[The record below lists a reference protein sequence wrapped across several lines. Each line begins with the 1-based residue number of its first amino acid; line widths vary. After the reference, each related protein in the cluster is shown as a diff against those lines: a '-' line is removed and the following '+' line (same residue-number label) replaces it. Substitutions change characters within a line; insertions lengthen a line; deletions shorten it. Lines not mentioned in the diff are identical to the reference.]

1 MSDMRSLIVC
11 RAGAA
16 AALVL
21 LFGAA
26 AFAQEAVEEPA
37 DDSNVV
43 DEIIVTGSK
52 PGSRKRLDQQ
62 YEDPTRARLLKDF
75 HKMQA
80 DEVEYL
86 WRKSAAEDSPSRIK
100 WGYDPADDYQMRSNL
115 DLQDLNW
122 GQTKPATLFRFE
134 F

>member
-37 DDSNVV
+37 DDSTVV

-52 PGSRKRLDQQ
+52 PGSRKRLDPQ